1 MLARAAA
8 LVRDHPLLTPL
19 LIVYAAINVVAGIFA
34 YTPWL
39 APINLLL
46 LVAYVSVIHFATR
59 GRQLAMP
66 DARPP
71 NARSRDFGLATTVA
85 VLQLAAV
92 AVVWFLIIPHGLPKA
107 WAADLTAAGLPSVIA
122 GKAANVA
129 LTIPL
134 LLLPTLVAVACFR
147 VRAREVGLT
156 VIPRDLALGVGLA
169 AMGVGLALVSVAAG
183 ARPGL
188 LWQSAS
194 LPIVTATTVLQSLSN
209 GVPEEL
215 AFRGVIFGRLMPW
228 LGRPGNSLALSAMV
242 WGLFHVPMLVVGSA
256 LPIWVAPF
264 IGLFGALQGLVYG
277 YLFYRTRSIWPGA
290 IWHTSNT
297 SLGLIF
303 L

>member
-1 MLARAAA
+1 MLARASA

-19 LIVYAAINVVAGIFA
+19 FIVYAAINVIAGIFV

-39 APINLLL
+39 APVNWLL
-46 LVAYVSVIHFATR
+46 LVAYVSVIHSATR

-66 DARPP
+66 DAPRP

-92 AVVWFLIIPHGLPKA
+92 AVVWFLIIPHGLPRA
-107 WAADLTAAGLPSVIA
+107 WAADLRAAGLPTLIA

-134 LLLPTLVAVACFR
+134 LLLPTLVAVAFFR
-147 VRAREVGLT
+147 VRARDVGLS

-169 AMGVGLALVSVAAG
+169 ALGVGLALVSVAAG

-194 LPIVTATTVLQSLSN
+194 LPIVAATTALQSLSN

-228 LGRPGNSLALSAMV
+228 LGRPGNSLVLSTMV
-242 WGLFHVPMLVVGSA
+242 WGLFHVPTLVVGSGV
-256 LPIWVAPF
+256 PIWLAPF
-264 IGLFGALQGLVYG
+264 IGLIGALPGLIYG

-297 SLGLIF
+297 SLGLMF

>member
-1 MLARAAA
+1 MLARTSA
-8 LVRDHPLLTPL
+8 LVRDYPLLTPL
-19 LIVYAAINVVAGIFA
+19 LIVYAAINVLAGIFV

-39 APINLLL
+39 APVNLLL
-46 LVAYVSVIHFATR
+46 LAAYVSVIHFATR

-66 DARPP
+66 DVRPP
-71 NARSRDFGLATTVA
+71 NARSRDIGLAITVA

-92 AVVWFLIIPHGLPKA
+92 AVVWFLIIPHGLPKT
-107 WAADLTAAGLPSVIA
+107 WAAGFKAAGLPTLIA

-134 LLLPTLVAVACFR
+134 LLLPTLVAIAFFR
-147 VRAREVGLT
+147 VRAHDVGLT

-169 AMGVGLALVSVAAG
+169 AMGVGVALVSVAAG
-183 ARPGL
+183 TGPGL

-194 LPIVTATTVLQSLSN
+194 LPVVTATTVLQSLSN
-209 GVPEEL
+209 GIPEEL

-228 LGRPGNSLALSAMV
+228 LGRPGNSLALSTMV
-242 WGLFHVPMLVVGSA
+242 WGLFHVPTLVVGSG
-256 LPIWVAPF
+256 LPVWVAPF

>member
-8 LVRDHPLLTPL
+8 FVRGHPLLTPL
-19 LIVYAAINVVAGIFA
+19 LIVYAASNVLAGIFE

-39 APINLLL
+39 APVNLLL
-46 LVAYVSVIHFATR
+46 LAAYVSVIHFATR
-59 GRQLAMP
+59 GRQFAMP

-71 NARSRDFGLATTVA
+71 NARSRDFGLAMTVA
-85 VLQLAAV
+85 ILQLAAV
-92 AVVWFLIIPHGLPKA
+92 AVVWFLLIPHGLPKA
-107 WAADLTAAGLPSVIA
+107 WAADMTAAGVPSPIA

-129 LTIPL
+129 LTVPL
-134 LLLPTLVAVACFR
+134 LLLPTLVALARFR
-147 VRAREVGLT
+147 VRARDVGLT

-169 AMGVGLALVSVAAG
+169 AMGVCLAVVSVAAG
-183 ARPGL
+183 TRPGL

-209 GVPEEL
+209 GLPEEL
-215 AFRGVIFGRLMPW
+215 AFRGVIFGRLMYW
-228 LGRPGNSLALSAMV
+228 LGRPGNSLALSTMV
-242 WGLFHVPMLVVGSA
+242 WGLFHVPTLVVGSGI
-256 LPIWVAPF
+256 PIWVAPF
-264 IGLFGALQGLVYG
+264 IGMFGALQGLVYG

-297 SLGLIF
+297 GLGLIF

>member
-1 MLARAAA
+1 MLARASA

-19 LIVYAAINVVAGIFA
+19 LIVSAAINVLAGIFV

-39 APINLLL
+39 APVNLLL

-71 NARSRDFGLATTVA
+71 NARSRDFGLAVTVA

-107 WAADLTAAGLPSVIA
+107 WAADLKAAGLPTLIA

-156 VIPRDLALGVGLA
+156 VLPRDLALGVGLA

-183 ARPGL
+183 
-188 LWQSAS
+188 
-194 LPIVTATTVLQSLSN
+194 
-209 GVPEEL
+209 
-215 AFRGVIFGRLMPW
+215 
-228 LGRPGNSLALSAMV
+228 GRPGSSGSRLRFRSWRSRPRSSPSPTACLRSA
-242 WGLFHVPMLVVGSA
+242 
-256 LPIWVAPF
+256 
-264 IGLFGALQGLVYG
+264 
-277 YLFYRTRSIWPGA
+277 
-290 IWHTSNT
+290 
-297 SLGLIF
+297 
-303 L
+303 

>member
-39 APINLLL
+39 APVNLLL
-46 LVAYVSVIHFATR
+46 LVAYVLVIHFATR

-66 DARPP
+66 DAWPP
-71 NARSRDFGLATTVA
+71 NARSRDLGLATTVA

-92 AVVWFLIIPHGLPKA
+92 AVVWFLMIPHGLPKT
-107 WAADLTAAGLPSVIA
+107 WAADLKAAGVPTLIA

-169 AMGVGLALVSVAAG
+169 AMGAGRGTVWLSPRWSGAFSTCPCSSWVQAFRSGWRLLSDFLERSKDSSTATCSIGPDPYGQEPSGTRRIPVLVSSFSRIEPAG
-183 ARPGL
+183 A
-188 LWQSAS
+188 
-194 LPIVTATTVLQSLSN
+194 
-209 GVPEEL
+209 E
-215 AFRGVIFGRLMPW
+215 
-228 LGRPGNSLALSAMV
+228 
-242 WGLFHVPMLVVGSA
+242 
-256 LPIWVAPF
+256 
-264 IGLFGALQGLVYG
+264 
-277 YLFYRTRSIWPGA
+277 
-290 IWHTSNT
+290 
-297 SLGLIF
+297 
-303 L
+303 